1 VAVILSISVA
11 VIAAPGAVTGL
22 VLEID
27 QEEETDLAQVAE
39 IDPEVET
46 DLAQVEEIDPEVAI
60 NLAQVAET
68 GQAQDRNQAL
78 EEEVTDPVPE
88 QDLARARNR
97 VQGQDQAQD
106 RDRVRVTGV
115 PLVVRARVEV
125 LHPGTV
131 NVVHRAAPAN
141 HAQEVHRAEVVVDA
155 AAPAVVVAD
164 AVAVVAEVAVADV
177 DVDLE

>member
-46 DLAQVEEIDPEVAI
+46 DLAQV
-60 NLAQVAET
+60 AET

-106 RDRVRVTGV
+106 RDRVRITGV
-115 PLVVRARVEV
+115 PLVDRAGVER

-131 NVVHRAAPAN
+131 NAAHQVVPVN
-141 HAQEVHRAEVVVDA
+141 HAQGVHPAEVVADA
-155 AAPAVVVAD
+155 AAPVAVVAD
-164 AVAVVAEVAVADV
+164 VVAVVAEVVVADV
-177 DVDLE
+177 DVDLK